1 MTGGIVAVL
10 GEAGINFGAGMTGGF
25 AFVLDESRTFVDR
38 YNHELIEIH
47 RVHTESMAAHR
58 QYLHSLIEE
67 FVAET
72 GSPRGQDILDNFADY
87 VHKFWLVVPKAADV
101 KSLLDS
107 LSSQAA

>member
-1 MTGGIVAVL
+1 
-10 GEAGINFGAGMTGGF
+10 
-25 AFVLDESRTFVDR
+25 LDETRSFVDR

-58 QYLHSLIEE
+58 HYLQGLIEK
-67 FVAET
+67 FVTET
-72 GSPRGQDILDNFADY
+72 GSVRGQQILDNFADY